1 MIRLYNTMTRSVEPF
16 EPLDSGKVGLYT
28 CGPTVYQY
36 AHIGNLRT
44 YVFEDVLK
52 RVLTE
57 AGYEVQHVMN
67 VTDVG
72 HLVSDADTG
81 DDKMEKSAAKQGKTI
96 HEIADFY
103 WRAFREDMRRLH
115 VLEPD
120 VWCKATDH
128 IAEQIDL
135 VRRLEERGF
144 TYRLEDGIYF
154 DTSRLKDYG
163 QLARLDRDGLQ
174 AGARIE
180 MVEGKRSPTD
190 FALWKF
196 SPKEKKRLMEWESPW
211 GIGFPG
217 WHIECSAMS
226 VRYLGDRFDIHCGG
240 VDHIAIHHTN
250 EIAQVEAAYGH
261 EWVRWWMHGEFLVL
275 PSKGGEEG
283 ETTKMAKSGGNF
295 VTLDSVAERG
305 IDPLAYR
312 LFCLNAHYRAPL
324 TFTWDGL
331 AGCANA
337 LDRIRNRVAEL
348 RKCGA
353 GTAAKAHTDAF
364 FEACADDLNMPR
376 ALAVF
381 WGVLRDEDLS
391 PPDRYATLLDMDR
404 VLGLGVESMEERTA
418 ELDAET
424 EDLVRR
430 RDEAR
435 KSRNFAEADRIRDE
449 LLSRGIVL
457 EDTPEGTRARR
468 KGKEP
473 GCS

>member
-128 IAEQIDL
+128 ITEQIDL

-190 FALWKF
+190 FALWKL

-261 EWVRWWMHGEFLVL
+261 EWVRW
-275 PSKGGEEG
+275 
-283 ETTKMAKSGGNF
+283 
-295 VTLDSVAERG
+295 
-305 IDPLAYR
+305 
-312 LFCLNAHYRAPL
+312 
-324 TFTWDGL
+324 
-331 AGCANA
+331 
-337 LDRIRNRVAEL
+337 
-348 RKCGA
+348 
-353 GTAAKAHTDAF
+353 
-364 FEACADDLNMPR
+364 
-376 ALAVF
+376 
-381 WGVLRDEDLS
+381 
-391 PPDRYATLLDMDR
+391 
-404 VLGLGVESMEERTA
+404 
-418 ELDAET
+418 
-424 EDLVRR
+424 
-430 RDEAR
+430 
-435 KSRNFAEADRIRDE
+435 
-449 LLSRGIVL
+449 
-457 EDTPEGTRARR
+457 
-468 KGKEP
+468 
-473 GCS
+473 